1 MVFKPHLLFEN
12 PNSYIFYLLQNK
24 DTPSQLLSEGEL
36 LTGAPNRKI
45 LKDFK
50 HKQLLQKSPIT
61 KIVSIEEGE
70 IRTDDYHVGS
80 RVSTTKRIPHEN
92 KSNSESLVRVLF
104 ILHVI
109 IL

>member
-70 IRTDDYHVGS
+70 IRTDC
-80 RVSTTKRIPHEN
+80 TKRIPHEN